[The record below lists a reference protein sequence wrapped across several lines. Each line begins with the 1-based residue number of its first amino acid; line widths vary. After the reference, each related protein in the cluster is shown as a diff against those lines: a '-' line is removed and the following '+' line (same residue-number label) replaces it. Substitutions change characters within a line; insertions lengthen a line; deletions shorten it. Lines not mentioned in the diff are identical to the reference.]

1 MFAVRFSGTEGAR
14 LSNNS
19 FFHSTIQRKIHQD
32 LMLLTKSRH
41 DKSARRKRFTLRRLP
56 IRNDALTKLTRILG
70 RSLYPHLRQL
80 SGLIPASAIRDMK
93 INYSEQLPKTMRL
106 LTADLNS
113 PRSIA
118 TRTASSLG
126 LIEILKS
133 DDIHALGE
141 KISGKKLVREPDC
154 QIICYENGDFTGPHN
169 DHHPENESARSGF
182 VDVHIMLSEPSVSS
196 QLLVYEVQ
204 PGLLN
209 EVEEIGKGMA
219 IAVYHLPFWHYTT
232 PLQPRSKTRPARRW
246 LLLATFDIEPRRR

>member
-1 MFAVRFSGTEGAR
+1 
-14 LSNNS
+14 LPYNS
-19 FFHSTIQRKIHQD
+19 FFLSTIQRKIHQD
-32 LMLLTKSRH
+32 LVLVTKSRH
-41 DKSARRKRFTLRRLP
+41 GKNARRKRLTIRRLP
-56 IRNDALTKLTRILG
+56 IRNNALTELTRILS
-70 RSLYPHLRQL
+70 RSLYPHLRQIK
-80 SGLIPASAIRDMK
+80 SGIPAGAIRDMK
-93 INYSEQLPKTMRL
+93 TNYSEQLPKTMRL

-118 TRTASSLG
+118 TRTASALG

-133 DDIHALGE
+133 DDLHAFGE
-141 KISGKKLVREPDC
+141 KVSGQKLVREPDC
-154 QIICYENGDFTGPHN
+154 QIICYENGDFSGPHN
-169 DHHPENESARSGF
+169 DHHPENEAARSGF

-196 QLLVYEVQ
+196 QLLVYEAQ

-246 LLLATFDIEPRRR
+246 LLLASFDIEPRRR

>member
-1 MFAVRFSGTEGAR
+1 

-19 FFHSTIQRKIHQD
+19 FLLSTIQRKIHQD
-32 LMLLTKSRH
+32 LVLVTKSRH
-41 DKSARRKRFTLRRLP
+41 GKNARRKRLTIRRLP
-56 IRNDALTKLTRILG
+56 IRNSALTELTRILS
-70 RSLYPHLRQL
+70 RSLYPHLRQIK
-80 SGLIPASAIRDMK
+80 SGIPAGAIRDMK
-93 INYSEQLPKTMRL
+93 TNYSEQLPKTMRL

-118 TRTASSLG
+118 TRTASALG

-133 DDIHALGE
+133 DDLHALGE
-141 KISGKKLVREPDC
+141 KVSGQKLAREPDC
-154 QIICYENGDFTGPHN
+154 QIICYENGDFSGPHN
-169 DHHPENESARSGF
+169 DHHPENETARSGF

-196 QLLVYEVQ
+196 QLLVYEAQ

-232 PLQPRSKTRPARRW
+232 PLQPKSKTRPARRW
-246 LLLATFDIEPRRR
+246 LLLASFDIEPRRR

>member
-1 MFAVRFSGTEGAR
+1 VR
-14 LSNNS
+14 LPDNS
-19 FFHSTIQRKIHQD
+19 FFLSTIQRKIHQD
-32 LMLLTKSRH
+32 LMLVTKSRH
-41 DKSARRKRFTLRRLP
+41 TKSARRKRLTIRRLP
-56 IRNDALTKLTRILG
+56 IRTSALTKLTQILA

-80 SGLIPASAIRDMK
+80 NSRIPASAIRDMK
-93 INYSEQLPKTMRL
+93 MNYSEQLPKTMRL
-106 LTADLNS
+106 LTADLNQ

-133 DDIHALGE
+133 DDLHALGE
-141 KISGKKLVREPDC
+141 KVTGRKLVREPDC
-154 QIICYENGDFTGPHN
+154 QIICYEDGDFSGPHN

-196 QLLVYEVQ
+196 QLLVYEDQ

-232 PLQPRSKTRPARRW
+232 PLQSRSKTRSARRW
-246 LLLATFDIEPRRR
+246 LLLASFDIELRRR

>member
-1 MFAVRFSGTEGAR
+1 

-19 FFHSTIQRKIHQD
+19 FFLSTIRRKIHQD
-32 LMLLTKSRH
+32 LMLLTKSR
-41 DKSARRKRFTLRRLP
+41 DSKSARRKRLTIRRLP
-56 IRNDALTKLTRILG
+56 IRNNALTKLTRILG
-70 RSLYPHLRQL
+70 HSLYPHLRQL
-80 SGLIPASAIRDMK
+80 NSRIPASAIREMK
-93 INYSEQLPKTMRL
+93 TNYSEQLPKTMRL

-118 TRTASSLG
+118 TRTASALG
-126 LIEILKS
+126 LLEILKS
-133 DDIHALGE
+133 DDLHALGE
-141 KISGKKLVREPDC
+141 KVSGKKLVREPDC
-154 QIICYENGDFTGPHN
+154 QIICYENGDFSGPHN
-169 DHHPENESARSGF
+169 DHHPENETARSGF

-196 QLLVYEVQ
+196 QLLVYEEQ

-246 LLLATFDIEPRRR
+246 LLLASFDIEPRRR